1 MSWYKYWYYTIF
13 FIYDSFGKDREQNKA
28 FSVGCFSLII
38 YMVYSLLGAYTNMM
52 FENPILKYI
61 AHPCSH
67 FIFIIM
73 IYCLNGFLFW
83 PEKKARIGRSIYRE
97 KNEKKKKEE
106 VSVAASI
113 ANSAA
118 QDERNSRQGAHYNT
132 SHDSHDNK
140 EDFTIHSAEEARRA
154 IIWGEILQRKY

>member
-28 FSVGCFSLII
+28 FSVVCFSFII

-73 IYCLNGFLFW
+73 IYCFNGFYKL
-83 PEKKARIGRSIYRE
+83 
-97 KNEKKKKEE
+97 
-106 VSVAASI
+106 
-113 ANSAA
+113 
-118 QDERNSRQGAHYNT
+118 
-132 SHDSHDNK
+132 
-140 EDFTIHSAEEARRA
+140 
-154 IIWGEILQRKY
+154 

>member
-28 FSVGCFSLII
+28 FSVVCFSFII

-97 KNEKKKKEE
+97 KNEKKKN
-106 VSVAASI
+106 VICIMLTLV
-113 ANSAA
+113 
-118 QDERNSRQGAHYNT
+118 
-132 SHDSHDNK
+132 
-140 EDFTIHSAEEARRA
+140 
-154 IIWGEILQRKY
+154 IL

>member
-28 FSVGCFSLII
+28 FSVVCFSFII

-73 IYCLNGFLFW
+73 IYCFNGFLFW
-83 PEKKARIGRSIYRE
+83 SEKKARIGRSIYRE
-97 KNEKKKKEE
+97 KNEKKEE
-106 VSVAASI
+106 CDLYH
-113 ANSAA
+113 ANIS
-118 QDERNSRQGAHYNT
+118 
-132 SHDSHDNK
+132 
-140 EDFTIHSAEEARRA
+140 DFCNILCLCVL
-154 IIWGEILQRKY
+154 LQRKIYVYTKLKYPTKQY

>member
-28 FSVGCFSLII
+28 FSVVCFSFII

-67 FIFIIM
+67 FILYNNDFIALM
-73 IYCLNGFLFW
+73 DSCF
-83 PEKKARIGRSIYRE
+83 GRKR
-97 KNEKKKKEE
+97 K
-106 VSVAASI
+106 
-113 ANSAA
+113 
-118 QDERNSRQGAHYNT
+118 QG
-132 SHDSHDNK
+132 
-140 EDFTIHSAEEARRA
+140 
-154 IIWGEILQRKY
+154 